1 MRQEE
6 IPEVRFMGVMQYLNE
21 LNRLHLHRTTLGIA
35 RYMASRADYDSGR
48 NIFPGEETV
57 AYECG
62 VKTRRCVREHL
73 KILRDYKLLTRVR
86 HNSGRMGWYDEY
98 WLSWPLDT
106 NPLPWK
112 HGVHLDPDKRLEP
125 VRLPRK
131 RDNEKPKQS
140 A

>member
-6 IPEVRFMGVMQYLNE
+6 IPEVRLMGVMQYLND
-21 LNRLHLHRTTLGIA
+21 LNRLHLHRTTLAIA
-35 RYMASRADYDSGR
+35 RYMASRADYDTGR
-48 NIFPGEETV
+48 NVFPGEKTI

-62 VKTRRCVREHL
+62 LTTTRAVREHV
-73 KILRDYKLLTRVR
+73 KILRDLRLLTRVR

-106 NPLPWK
+106 TSLPWK
-112 HGVHLDPDKRLEP
+112 YGPHITPDKPLEP
-125 VRLPRK
+125 VRLHRK
-131 RDNEKPKQS
+131 RDNEKPRHS